1 VKAGFTSFFSS
12 FFNSGTFEV
21 LNKQVSY
28 INLQNT
34 TNLLEPIKNYN
45 LALAMGG
52 GDITTVG
59 GQALLSETGPSGSV
73 ANLGET
79 GLGGDNISL
88 YVVRKGDSLSQIA
101 ELFGVSV
108 NTIFWANDLERT
120 SLVKEGQTLIIMP
133 ISGVKHKIVSGD
145 TIEKIV
151 KKYKG
156 DLEEVL
162 YYNNIGVDSPLSV
175 GEEIFIPGGELDL
188 PTVISQPIVR
198 GTSAPTYVGYYVRPI
213 ADGMKSQGLHGYNA
227 VDLAT
232 FCGAPILASAPGQV
246 IVRKDYGYNGGYG
259 NYVVVKHS
267 NGTQTLY
274 AHNSSNIVSVGQNV
288 VAGQIIGYVGTTGR
302 STGCHVHF
310 EVRGAKNPF

>member
-1 VKAGFTSFFSS
+1 
-12 FFNSGTFEV
+12 
-21 LNKQVSY
+21 
-28 INLQNT
+28 
-34 TNLLEPIKNYN
+34 
-45 LALAMGG
+45 MGG